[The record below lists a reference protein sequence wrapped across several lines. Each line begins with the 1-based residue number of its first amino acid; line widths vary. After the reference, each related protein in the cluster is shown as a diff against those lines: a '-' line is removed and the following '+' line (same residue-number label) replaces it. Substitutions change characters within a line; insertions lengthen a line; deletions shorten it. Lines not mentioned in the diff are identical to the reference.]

1 MKKRVMLI
9 LSCLFLSIGFI
20 LAQTTRISG
29 TVTDKNGEAIIGASV
44 VVKGTT
50 IGVSTGLDG
59 DFSIE
64 IPDGKTTLVFSLVG
78 MNTVEKTATPNMSV
92 VMEDK
97 TTILDDVVVVAY
109 GTATKASLT
118 GSAAQ
123 VKSEQLANASKE
135 ALDKALIGKTAGVR
149 VSSNTGDPGAAG
161 EISIRGL
168 ATVNGSSTP
177 LYVIDGIPVEAG
189 SEASAGLKSSSLL
202 ASFNPDE
209 IETVT
214 VLKDAAAAAI
224 YGSRATNGVIL
235 LTTKK
240 GQSGK
245 TNITYNAQ
253 FGWTSMAVK
262 QFEMA
267 SAKETVEYFHE
278 GLANYYMRANPN
290 LSYSEAREL
299 GVSGGQFTLN
309 TFFEDPFGTTNTNW
323 KKQVYGT
330 GFSQDHQVS
339 LSGGNDKTKVFA
351 SLGYNDT
358 EGYVHGNNFERYSGR
373 LNVDHQINQKFS
385 TSFKQSISYRKDWG
399 GRDQH
404 DQAQGMGTSS
414 PLSIMLSMDPT
425 AKIYNE
431 DGSINRNAAIGSS
444 KVSNPLL
451 MLGSSD
457 EFIRVSTFRSLS
469 NGDIT
474 YKILPEL
481 TLKTTA
487 AYDYINSKTFEF
499 WSPESVNGQSLGGL
513 GYKYQ
518 YTKGTITS
526 STTLRY
532 ANTFGLH
539 NIDVLGGFEVMNAKA
554 ETLTASS
561 KQYSSGKYP
570 ELSVGQP
577 YRTSSAVYRSAL
589 ISYIGTANYN
599 YDQRYYVSASVRT
612 DGSSFLGKN
621 SRWATF
627 PSASVAW
634 RISKEPFMPESD
646 YIRDLKLRA
655 SVGVTGNLPNQYF
668 AHKKLYSLSGGYGD
682 QSAVYMTQFGNDDL
696 GWEKTTSYNIG
707 LDWNMFDRLS
717 FSIEYYNRD
726 TKDLLFS
733 QPVSYIAGFEN
744 NLTNIGK
751 LNNKGIEIDINSR
764 NISNKHFTWNT
775 NFNFAWQRGKIVEL
789 ANGEDVPWG
798 DGNMFRLSEGHHHNA
813 FYLPVWTGVD
823 PDTGYGTF
831 WIDPADK
838 SLGKT
843 TNYSKAKATFV
854 GKPSPDILGGITN
867 TFTYRD
873 FDFSFLITYQ
883 FGGDLFD
890 YPAYFIENDGFRMTS
905 FSASKDLVNSYWKQ
919 PGDIVK
925 NPKPVF
931 RGTTDRSDR
940 FSTRH
945 IKSTDNIR
953 LREITFGYNIPL
965 KHLGN
970 VNKVVSSARFFAS
983 ANNPCMIWAK
993 EDNIDP
999 DVSLNGYRQ
1008 VDTPVG
1014 KTFLFGFNI
1023 QF

>member
-20 LAQTTRISG
+20 LAQTTKISG
-29 TVTDKNGEAIIGASV
+29 TVVDKNGEAVIGASV

-64 IPDGKTTLVFSLVG
+64 VPDGKTTLVFSLVG
-78 MNTVEKTATPNMSV
+78 MNTIEKTATPNMSV

-189 SEASAGLKSSSLL
+189 DEASAGLKSTTLL
-202 ASFNPDE
+202 SSFNPDE

-235 LTTKK
+235 ITTKK
-240 GQSGK
+240 GKAGK
-245 TNITYNAQ
+245 TTIGYNAQ

-267 SAKETVEYFHE
+267 SAKETVDYYHE
-278 GLANYYMRANPN
+278 GIANYYMRQKPG
-290 LSYSEAREL
+290 LSKDAALALVLSEGDLEY
-299 GVSGGQFTLN
+299 
-309 TFFEDPFGTTNTNW
+309 FFADPFGNTNTNW
-323 KKQVYGT
+323 RKQVYGT

-351 SLGYNDT
+351 SLGLNDT
-358 EGYVHGNNFERYSGR
+358 EGYVYGNEFKRYSGR
-373 LNVDHQINQKFS
+373 LNIDHEINNKFS
-385 TSFKQSISYRKDWG
+385 IAFKQSISYRKELG

-404 DQAQGMGTSS
+404 DQGQGLSTTS

-425 AKIYNE
+425 AKVHNE
-431 DGSINRNAAIGSS
+431 DGSINASASMVGS
-444 KVSNPLL
+444 KTSNPLL
-451 MLGSSD
+451 MLGSD
-457 EFIRVSTFRSLS
+457 QEFVRLTTFRSLS

-474 YKILPEL
+474 YKITPEL
-481 TLKTTA
+481 TLKTA
-487 AYDYINSKTFEF
+487 AGFDYINSKTFEF
-499 WSPESVNGQSLGGL
+499 WGPQSVNGESLGGL
-513 GYKYQ
+513 GYRYDFSKY
-518 YTKGTITS
+518 TLTS

-539 NIDVLGGFEVMNAKA
+539 NIDVLGGFELMNAKV
-554 ETLTASS
+554 ETISASS
-561 KQYSSGKYP
+561 KSYVSGKYP
-570 ELSVGQP
+570 ELSNGQP
-577 YRTSSAVYRSAL
+577 YKTGSAAYGSAL
-589 ISYIGTANYN
+589 ISYLATANYN
-599 YDQRYYVSASVRT
+599 YDQRYYLSASVRT
-612 DGSSFLGKN
+612 DGSSFLGTDN
-621 SRWATF
+621 RWATF

-634 RISKEPFMPESD
+634 RISKESFMPESD

-655 SVGVTGNLPNQYF
+655 SIGVTGNLPNSYF
-668 AHKKLYSLSGGYGD
+668 ADRRLYSLSGGYGAD
-682 QSAVYMTQFGNDDL
+682 GAVYMTQAGNEKL

-707 LDWNMFDRLS
+707 LDWNMWDRLN
-717 FSIEYYNRD
+717 FSVEYYNRD

-733 QPVSYIAGFEN
+733 RPLSYITGYASR
-744 NLTNIGK
+744 LTNIGK

-764 NISNKHFTWNT
+764 NIKTKNFSWNT
-775 NFNFAWQRGKIVEL
+775 NFNLAWQKGEIVKL
-789 ANGEDVPWG
+789 AEGEDVPWG
-798 DGNMFRLSEGHHHNA
+798 DGEMYRLSEGQHHNA
-813 FYLPVWTGVD
+813 FYLPTWAGVD
-823 PDTGYGTF
+823 PDTGNGTF
-831 WIDPADK
+831 WIDPKDHSK
-838 SLGKT
+838 GT
-843 TNYSKAKATFV
+843 TENYSSAGSSFV
-854 GKPSPDILGGITN
+854 GKPSPDILGGMTN
-867 TFTYRD
+867 TLTFKD

-890 YPAYFIENDGFRMTS
+890 YPAYFIENDGVRMGQ
-905 FSASKDLVNSYWKQ
+905 FAVSKDLAKSYWKEA
-919 PGDIVK
+919 GDKVV
-925 NPKPVF
+925 NPKPIYG
-931 RGTTDRSDR
+931 GTSNRSDR
-940 FSTRH
+940 WSTRH
-945 IKSTDNIR
+945 IKSTDHIR
-953 LREITFGYNIPL
+953 VREIALGYNIPTR
-965 KHLGN
+965 KLGN
-970 VNKVVSSARFFAS
+970 ISKVVSAARLFVS
-983 ANNPCMIWAK
+983 ANNPFMIWSK

-1014 KTFLFGFNI
+1014 KTFLFGFNL